1 MAATQLFVFYFAVTR
16 LVLLLQKTTCCYYS
30 RVVSNS
36 LALPR
41 VQLQFEGE
49 TIQEDAHCLINEMQC
64 SVNETSRLQCFCIVF
79 SIFPSQPLQ
88 HLIY

>member
-16 LVLLLQKTTCCYYS
+16 FVLLSQETICCYYS
-30 RVVSNS
+30 RVVSSS

-49 TIQEDAHCLINEMQC
+49 TIQGMH
-64 SVNETSRLQCFCIVF
+64 IV
-79 SIFPSQPLQ
+79 
-88 HLIY
+88 